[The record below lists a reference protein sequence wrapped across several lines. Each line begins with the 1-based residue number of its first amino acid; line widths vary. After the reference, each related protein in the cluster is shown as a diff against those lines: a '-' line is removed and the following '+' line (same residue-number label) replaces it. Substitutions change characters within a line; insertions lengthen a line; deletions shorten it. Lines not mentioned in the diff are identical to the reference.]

1 MSPRDRLNATIEA
14 IGSGEAGLP
23 YRQRLHPTDI
33 TMHHALLRTARSIG
47 PLALTLIVAACSEQ
61 ALSSRADRRLDS
73 AESRFDALE
82 ARVERLERSVR
93 ADSARAAGADSG
105 GARSAAP

>member
-1 MSPRDRLNATIEA
+1 
-14 IGSGEAGLP
+14 
-23 YRQRLHPTDI
+23 
-33 TMHHALLRTARSIG
+33 MHRALLRTVGSIG
-47 PLALTLIVAACSEQ
+47 LLALMLTVAGCSEQ

-93 ADSARAAGADSG
+93 ADSARAAGADTG
-105 GARSAAP
+105 GARPTAP